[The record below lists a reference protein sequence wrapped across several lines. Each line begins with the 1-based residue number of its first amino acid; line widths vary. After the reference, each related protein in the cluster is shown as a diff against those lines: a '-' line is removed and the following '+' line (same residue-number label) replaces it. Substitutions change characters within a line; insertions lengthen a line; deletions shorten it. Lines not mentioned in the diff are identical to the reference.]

1 MKDIFTEFI
10 GQRGP
15 RKTLNFL
22 FDDWKNSNLLPNLMF
37 IAPRG
42 HGKTAFATALGVA
55 MQKHRTTKRF
65 VVKTASSWRNLDQFM
80 ADVIARD
87 VMGGECCVLID
98 EAHELPMDVQT
109 ALLTML
115 ADNKNNRT
123 SYSHG
128 DVDIQIDFTRHT
140 FLFAT
145 TEPHKVFHALMSR
158 LWKIDLDHY
167 TPDQLAKIVKGN
179 LPKIKFAKG
188 VLESIAGV
196 LRDEPR
202 KAVQYANRIF
212 SYLKARKKKSMTMK
226 DWDTLCDFLN
236 VKPLGLTASEIRL
249 LQALGSGTEFSLTHL
264 ASKLD
269 MEATAVRTNLEIFL
283 LKKSLMQV
291 KPTGRSLTK
300 AGQKYLKDYAAICG
314 R

>member
-1 MKDIFTEFI
+1 MKDIFTDFI
-10 GQRGP
+10 GQEGP

-22 FDDWKNSNLLPNLMF
+22 FDDWKGSQVFPNSIF

-42 HGKTAFATALGVA
+42 HGKTAFATALGMA
-55 MQKHRTTKRF
+55 MQEHRSTKRF

-87 VMGGECCVLID
+87 VMQGECGVLID

-109 ALLTML
+109 AMLTML
-115 ADNKNNRT
+115 ADNKDNRNT
-123 SYSHG
+123 YSHG
-128 DVDIQIDFTRHT
+128 DTDIQIDFTRHT

-167 TPDQLAKIVKGN
+167 TPTQLGKILKTN
-179 LPKIKFAKG
+179 LPKIKFGPK
-188 VLESIAGV
+188 VLDAVASV

-212 SYLKARKKKSMTMK
+212 SFLRKRKKKSFLLK
-226 DWDTLCDFLN
+226 DWETLCDFLN
-236 VKPLGLTASEIRL
+236 IKPLGLTASEIRL
-249 LQALGSGTEFSLTHL
+249 LQSLATGTEFSLTHL

-283 LKKSLMQV
+283 LKKNLMQV

-300 AGQKYLKDYAAICG
+300 AGQKYLKEYAALCG
-314 R
+314 

>member
-1 MKDIFTEFI
+1 MKDIFTDFI

-15 RKTLNFL
+15 RKTLNFM
-22 FDDWKNSNLLPNLMF
+22 FDDWMGSRLMPNLMF

-42 HGKTAFATALGVA
+42 HGKTAFATALGFA
-55 MQKHRTTKRF
+55 MQKHRSAKRF

-87 VMGGECCVLID
+87 VMNGECCVLID

-115 ADNKNNRT
+115 ADSKENRT

-128 DVDIQIDFTRHT
+128 DVDINIDFTRHT

-158 LWKIDLDHY
+158 LWKIDLDTY
-167 TPDQLAKIVKGN
+167 TPEQLGKIVKSN
-179 LPKIKFAKG
+179 LPKVRFGKG
-188 VLESIAGV
+188 VLESVSSI

-202 KAVQYANRIF
+202 KAVQYSNRIF
-212 SYLKARKKKSMTMK
+212 SFLKSRRKKALNMK
-226 DWDTLCDFLN
+226 DWEILCDYLN
-236 VKPLGLTASEIRL
+236 VKPLGLTASEIRCL
-249 LQALGSGTEFSLTHL
+249 RALGTGTEFSLTHL

-269 MEATAVRTNLEIFL
+269 MEAAAVRTNIEIFL
-283 LKKSLMQV
+283 LKKNLMQV

-300 AGQKYLKDYAAICG
+300 AGQKYLKEYATICG
-314 R
+314 S